1 MFRLKINK
9 DKKDYLIDLYEII
22 SKNIQFEEEYN
33 AVIDIVYKM
42 YSYDIDLATNWSI
55 ELLNMYGGRIL
66 YNKNKDDN
74 YIATIYSFIDTLIVY
89 LTRFHDLD
97 NVIKII
103 DDKIKKDEMKFLLL
117 KYLFGP
123 EDENNLFKKYFDQ
136 LINNKEYDYAYQII
150 KIIIS
155 RNDNVRKDIFNITEF
170 LNSIIHSYTSNKEII
185 DNQKL
190 LELLYSLVYLA
201 PSEVDKAI
209 LETNFVDYI

>member
-1 MFRLKINK
+1 

-97 NVIKII
+97 NV
-103 DDKIKKDEMKFLLL
+103 
-117 KYLFGP
+117 
-123 EDENNLFKKYFDQ
+123 
-136 LINNKEYDYAYQII
+136 
-150 KIIIS
+150 
-155 RNDNVRKDIFNITEF
+155 
-170 LNSIIHSYTSNKEII
+170 
-185 DNQKL
+185 
-190 LELLYSLVYLA
+190 
-201 PSEVDKAI
+201 
-209 LETNFVDYI
+209 